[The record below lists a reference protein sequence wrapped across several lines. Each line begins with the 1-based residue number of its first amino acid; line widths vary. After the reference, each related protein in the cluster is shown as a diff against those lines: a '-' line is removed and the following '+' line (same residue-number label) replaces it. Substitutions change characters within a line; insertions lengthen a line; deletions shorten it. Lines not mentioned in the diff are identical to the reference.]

1 MKEKQ
6 KIYIL
11 LPLIIASFLAIGI
24 YIGKKLSNPSAPAI
38 IFPSQSN
45 FHGKSKL
52 QQVISYI
59 KSDYVDT
66 IAEAD
71 IVESTINEMLQNLDP
86 HSYYIP
92 KQDFHA
98 VNDPLEGNFEGIGI
112 EFRIKDDTVMVV
124 RTIGGGPSEKIGVM
138 AGDRIIKVEDQ
149 NVTGSKIENDTIIKL
164 LKGPKGSIVNIQVK
178 RRSEPKP
185 LDFSIQRDEIPLYSV
200 ESSYMIDDS
209 IGYVKIIRFA
219 RDTYKEFM
227 EAIKALQQAGMKKLI
242 VDLRNNGGGFLQSAT
257 QIADEFLGADE
268 LIVYTEGRSR
278 ERKNFYATSKGILQ
292 NTETAIL
299 INENS
304 ASASEILAGA
314 LQDNDKGHIV
324 GRKSFGK
331 GLVQEGVEWP
341 DGSAMRLTVARYYT
355 PTGRSIQKPYE
366 NGSKAYYH
374 SVYEMYE
381 SGELLNKDSISF
393 PDSLKF
399 TTKGG
404 KIVYGGGGI
413 MPDYFVPID
422 TTSVHDFYGQLNYR
436 GMFYLFGFQF
446 ADKNRKELNE
456 KYNEDI
462 FVANFKL
469 TPPELKE
476 FYDFAED
483 KGIQYDREAAEQNK
497 ELIESRLKAAIGR
510 SLYGDNIFNQIL
522 NKDDHV
528 VLKAMEV
535 LINEPK

>member
-1 MKEKQ
+1 MKDRQ
-6 KIYIL
+6 RVYLLMPIL
-11 LPLIIASFLAIGI
+11 IAIFLSMGVF
-24 YIGKKLSNPSAPAI
+24 IGKQLSEQSTSAV
-38 IFPSQSN
+38 IFPNHATFQE
-45 FHGKSKL
+45 KDKL

-66 IAEAD
+66 I
-71 IVESTINEMLQNLDP
+71 VESEIIEATINKMLQDLDP

-92 KQDFHA
+92 KQDYHA

-268 LIVYTEGRSR
+268 LIVYTEG
-278 ERKNFYATSKGILQ
+278 
-292 NTETAIL
+292 
-299 INENS
+299 
-304 ASASEILAGA
+304 
-314 LQDNDKGHIV
+314 
-324 GRKSFGK
+324 
-331 GLVQEGVEWP
+331 
-341 DGSAMRLTVARYYT
+341 
-355 PTGRSIQKPYE
+355 
-366 NGSKAYYH
+366 
-374 SVYEMYE
+374 
-381 SGELLNKDSISF
+381 
-393 PDSLKF
+393 
-399 TTKGG
+399 
-404 KIVYGGGGI
+404 
-413 MPDYFVPID
+413 
-422 TTSVHDFYGQLNYR
+422 
-436 GMFYLFGFQF
+436 
-446 ADKNRKELNE
+446 
-456 KYNEDI
+456 
-462 FVANFKL
+462 
-469 TPPELKE
+469 
-476 FYDFAED
+476 
-483 KGIQYDREAAEQNK
+483 
-497 ELIESRLKAAIGR
+497 
-510 SLYGDNIFNQIL
+510 
-522 NKDDHV
+522 
-528 VLKAMEV
+528 
-535 LINEPK
+535 